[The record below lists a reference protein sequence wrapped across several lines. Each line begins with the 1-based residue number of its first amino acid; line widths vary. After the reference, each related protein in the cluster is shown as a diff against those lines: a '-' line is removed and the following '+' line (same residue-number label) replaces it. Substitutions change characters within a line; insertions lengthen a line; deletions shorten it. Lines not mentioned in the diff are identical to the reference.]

1 MQNRLFLL
9 MLSPVIS
16 KDQEQGS
23 DNQNCNESENKKEYL
38 HRYIPKYGT
47 SPKMLTYE
55 AKLTNESPKK
65 VAHAFQW
72 GLFDFII
79 ARTRSPILS

>member
-1 MQNRLFLL
+1 M
-9 MLSPVIS
+9 
-16 KDQEQGS
+16 
-23 DNQNCNESENKKEYL
+23 
-38 HRYIPKYGT
+38 HRYIPKYET

-72 GLFDFII
+72 GLFDFIV